1 MRVRSDALLAGASSL
16 TNPLQLVE
24 RGATAA
30 KECHGQGM
38 LPPHGV
44 ARSRAIQK
52 SYPGLRCLMIIEA
65 AGPIRKRECHLLRV
79 TASSHLSLEPGVL
92 YVELMR

>member
-1 MRVRSDALLAGASSL
+1 MRVGSDALLAGASSL

-30 KECHGQGM
+30 KECDGQVM
-38 LPPHGV
+38 VPPYRV
-44 ARSRAIQK
+44 ARSRAVRK

-65 AGPIRKRECHLLRV
+65 AGPVRRRECHLLRV